1 MERKLLQSLAQFLN
15 AQRQNFLKEFRRV
28 EEDLEFIAEDRES
41 ELEEHAQEER
51 TARLLARLDDRTLHA
66 VQEIDAALQR
76 LSEGAY
82 GACEACGENIAID
95 RLRTLPATRYC
106 RDCAQQNEK
115 QSFAAAEEAA
125 TSSKDRV
132 VGDLSLLDNKELAE
146 VIREHLKEDGRID
159 TEELRI
165 LCRGG
170 VVYLHGML
178 PSEAEHQI
186 LLQIVTDVLGLKEV
200 VDRLQVEELLWERT
214 DRSKEEPAGELAPW
228 QEPYGTEDVV
238 ESSEEGK
245 EFVAPSEPTPKEE

>member
-1 MERKLLQSLAQFLN
+1 MDRKLLQSLAQFLN

-115 QSFAAAEEAA
+115 QSFASAAQAWPSLPPRKEI
-125 TSSKDRV
+125 TLTHPSYPSSTPY
-132 VGDLSLLDNKELAE
+132 SPP
-146 VIREHLKEDGRID
+146 
-159 TEELRI
+159 I
-165 LCRGG
+165 L
-170 VVYLHGML
+170 H
-178 PSEAEHQI
+178 
-186 LLQIVTDVLGLKEV
+186 
-200 VDRLQVEELLWERT
+200 
-214 DRSKEEPAGELAPW
+214 
-228 QEPYGTEDVV
+228 
-238 ESSEEGK
+238 
-245 EFVAPSEPTPKEE
+245 